1 MHSSPG
7 NKRLWVCWKEP
18 ETAPDPSDSVLTFL
32 LPSAEQRLKVRH
44 PGEVLFGREE
54 SLPIRQQARS
64 TYLSISA
71 RLAAVPG
78 PGGKTLRQLLSR
90 GGKSSQWWYH
100 PVSFKDCETD
110 PAFDRIIALFTILKV
125 AEDRRIRELVL
136 VGGPEELAAILK
148 PAFQVR
154 VVSGRLRKPAVT
166 SLRALASRM
175 AWGVRAIYMCW
186 LTGRM
191 REPSASRRFD
201 VALFGFW
208 DWSFEYDQG
217 KQSVSDRY
225 FGDLPEAIEA
235 AGEFSVG
242 WFAWA
247 SKRPVQKYGR
257 VCFLQSFLSPG
268 DVLKAMSDFRPL
280 RNLLN
285 VWKRPDFQ
293 NVFLVDT
300 LNLFPLF
307 RRPLLDFPHARA
319 QYAGVKQAGP
329 GTINYAVQHAS
340 YCSEKTFLFL
350 DPEIEFRGRPD
361 GAPVPHPDQVMA
373 MGTFAQELFLK
384 CGYAPDQ
391 VKTTGSPRYDR
402 IRTNDLDGI
411 PKATNEIR
419 LLLVGGTAVQPDTD
433 MIDAACELGK
443 RMPQLRISF
452 RKHPFSRI
460 QNSLDFN
467 RYRNQMQL
475 TSATLD
481 EDLKSADIV
490 LFTYSTVAEEAFLRG
505 LVVWQWISQGF
516 NGSALAEVFTIPRF
530 GSVEAMREAIDSYR
544 SDPLKYGT
552 DRQTRDAVLKRL
564 FYRSDGGAAGRIA
577 SIAVEALRGVTSS

>member
-154 VVSGRLRKPAVT
+154 VVSGRLGKPSVT

-175 AWGVRAIYMCW
+175 AWGVRAISMCW
-186 LTGRM
+186 LTRRM

-225 FGDLPEAIEA
+225 FGDLPGAIEA

-293 NVFLVDT
+293 NVFLVDA

-307 RRPLLDFPHARA
+307 RRPLLAGFLDSSIPYGELVALATERACRRFRPNCTFSFLEHFPHARA

-391 VKTTGSPRYDR
+391 VKATGSPRYDR

-411 PKATNEIR
+411 PKPTNEIR

-443 RMPQLRISF
+443 
-452 RKHPFSRI
+452 
-460 QNSLDFN
+460 
-467 RYRNQMQL
+467 
-475 TSATLD
+475 
-481 EDLKSADIV
+481 
-490 LFTYSTVAEEAFLRG
+490 FLRDSTAPH
-505 LVVWQWISQGF
+505 SQRCLQF
-516 NGSALAEVFTIPRF
+516 RVSA
-530 GSVEAMREAIDSYR
+530 
-544 SDPLKYGT
+544 PLK
-552 DRQTRDAVLKRL
+552 RCVKR
-564 FYRSDGGAAGRIA
+564 
-577 SIAVEALRGVTSS
+577 SILTVPIH